1 MGDIE
6 QTNINKYHKVIK
18 YFLMGLVIVC
28 AITYIPDC
36 SLKNMEIIMIGAI
49 SSITFALLD
58 MVSPSIVIKSN
69 KKHNKKICVE

>member
-1 MGDIE
+1 MVDIE
-6 QTNINKYHKVIK
+6 QTNVNNYQKIAK

-36 SLKNMEIIMIGAI
+36 SLKTMEIIMIGSI

-58 MVSPSIVIKSN
+58 MIAPSITIKSN
-69 KKHNKKICVE
+69 KKNKDVCIE